1 MIFSLDIRKAR
12 KGDCFL
18 IHYGTKEQPRLMLV
32 DGGPDAVYGPHLR
45 PRLDQIRKARK
56 LDDDTPLPIDLL
68 MVSHIDDDHI
78 QGIVELTGEL
88 VAAANLKPH
97 PFRIRKLWHNAFE
110 DLLGDNP
117 HKLTASVT
125 ASFGAAAVS
134 SEPDIDDEALAPST
148 AMVLAGV
155 AQGRRLRDDA
165 RNQHLRIP
173 INPGFK
179 DRLIVS
185 VQEGQVLDLKDG
197 LKMTIAGPMQ
207 PELEKLRKEY
217 ADWTKKHEDEIKKE
231 GIPASFKDTSVP
243 NLSSIVALAEVAG
256 KRMLLTGDAR
266 GDKIL
271 KGLEFVG
278 LLRPGGEMKV
288 DIFKVPHHGSDRDM
302 EPIVFKRI
310 PADHYIFSGN
320 GEHGNPERETLEM
333 LFAARGTKGY
343 TMHFTYPI
351 AKIDEERE
359 RNWNKERKK
368 KLGRGKDG
376 GPEWSGSKHSLA
388 ALFEGRNVGEGRE
401 YEVVGEKAHVIDV
414 GDPLGGAWPLL
425 IQ

>member
-1 MIFSLDIRKAR
+1 
-12 KGDCFL
+12 
-18 IHYGTKEQPRLMLV
+18 
-32 DGGPDAVYGPHLR
+32 
-45 PRLDQIRKARK
+45 
-56 LDDDTPLPIDLL
+56 
-68 MVSHIDDDHI
+68 
-78 QGIVELTGEL
+78 
-88 VAAANLKPH
+88 
-97 PFRIRKLWHNAFE
+97 
-110 DLLGDNP
+110 
-117 HKLTASVT
+117 
-125 ASFGAAAVS
+125 
-134 SEPDIDDEALAPST
+134 
-148 AMVLAGV
+148 MVLAGV

-179 DRLIVS
+179 DRLIVAA
-185 VQEGQVLDLKDG
+185 QGAQVLDLKDD

-207 PELEKLRKEY
+207 PELERLRKEY
-217 ADWTKKHEDEIKKE
+217 ADWIKKHEDEIKKE
-231 GIPASFKDTSVP
+231 GIPASFTDTSVP

-302 EPIVFKRI
+302 EPIVFERI

-320 GEHGNPERETLEM
+320 GEHGNPERETLGM

-351 AKIDEERE
+351 GKIDEERE

-388 ALFEGRNVGEGRE
+388 ALFEERDVREGRE
-401 YEVVGEKAHVIDV
+401 YELVGEKAHVIDV

>member
-1 MIFSLDIRKAR
+1 
-12 KGDCFL
+12 
-18 IHYGTKEQPRLMLV
+18 
-32 DGGPDAVYGPHLR
+32 
-45 PRLDQIRKARK
+45 
-56 LDDDTPLPIDLL
+56 
-68 MVSHIDDDHI
+68 
-78 QGIVELTGEL
+78 
-88 VAAANLKPH
+88 
-97 PFRIRKLWHNAFE
+97 
-110 DLLGDNP
+110 
-117 HKLTASVT
+117 
-125 ASFGAAAVS
+125 
-134 SEPDIDDEALAPST
+134 
-148 AMVLAGV
+148 
-155 AQGRRLRDDA
+155 
-165 RNQHLRIP
+165 
-173 INPGFK
+173 
-179 DRLIVS
+179 
-185 VQEGQVLDLKDG
+185 
-197 LKMTIAGPMQ
+197 MTIAGPMQ

-217 ADWTKKHEDEIKKE
+217 SDWIKKHEDEIKKE
-231 GIPASFKDTSVP
+231 GIPASFTDTSVP

-278 LLRPGGEMKV
+278 LLRPGGELKV

-320 GEHGNPERETLEM
+320 GQHGNPERETLEM

-376 GPEWSGSKHSLA
+376 GPEWSVSKHSLA
-388 ALFEGRNVGEGRE
+388 ALFEERDVREGRE
-401 YEVVGEKAHVIDV
+401 YELVGQKAHVIDV
-414 GDPLGGAWPLL
+414 GDPLGGAWPVL

>member
-1 MIFSLDIRKAR
+1 MIFSLDVRKAR
-12 KGDCFL
+12 KGDCL
-18 IHYGTKEQPRLMLV
+18 LVHYGTREEPRLMV
-32 DGGPDAVYGPHLR
+32 IDGGPSAVYQPHLR
-45 PRLDQIRKARK
+45 PRLEQIRQARK

-88 VAAANLKPH
+88 VAAASLKPH

-117 HKLTASVT
+117 HKLTTSVT

-173 INPGFK
+173 INAGFK

-231 GIPASFKDTSVP
+231 GI
-243 NLSSIVALAEVAG
+243 
-256 KRMLLTGDAR
+256 
-266 GDKIL
+266 
-271 KGLEFVG
+271 
-278 LLRPGGEMKV
+278 
-288 DIFKVPHHGSDRDM
+288 
-302 EPIVFKRI
+302 
-310 PADHYIFSGN
+310 
-320 GEHGNPERETLEM
+320 
-333 LFAARGTKGY
+333 
-343 TMHFTYPI
+343 
-351 AKIDEERE
+351 
-359 RNWNKERKK
+359 
-368 KLGRGKDG
+368 
-376 GPEWSGSKHSLA
+376 
-388 ALFEGRNVGEGRE
+388 
-401 YEVVGEKAHVIDV
+401 
-414 GDPLGGAWPLL
+414 
-425 IQ
+425 